1 MTSDPYLTPSQF
13 RTLTALCDT
22 LVPSIDVES
31 DPHGFWKRTASDL
44 DIPRAISEIT
54 FTLQDDLNQAQL
66 RLLLNAL
73 NAPLLRV
80 FITGHWT
87 HFADLPLEAREGV
100 LRWWSTSPIGLLRKS
115 FQGLKRLTHVLFYSK
130 PDAGG
135 CNPNWPAIGYPG
147 PQWQA
152 DPHPRPKPIRP
163 MSIEADV
170 ALDCD
175 VVIVGS
181 GAGGGVVAGELAQAG
196 QRVIVLE
203 KGDYFDE
210 SDFPTRE
217 YDAYQNLYE
226 NRGVLATQ
234 DIGVI
239 VFAGSTLG
247 GGTTVNWAAAFRTP
261 DYVLDEWERDH
272 GLCGFGDALQPSLD
286 AVCARLHVDTD
297 ESCLNPQ
304 NQMLLD
310 GCRRMN
316 IHAAP
321 IPRNVDG
328 CGDARLCGYCGFG
341 CQRGAKRSTLKTYLQ
356 DAFDAGAQIVVR
368 CAAQRVLIENGRATG
383 VEGIVQGAQGRTHRV
398 VVRSKIVGVAAG
410 AIHSPALLLRSG
422 VDNPNIGRHLRLHP
436 ASATFG
442 RYPQPIE
449 SWFGTMMAVYSD
461 EFHDL
466 DGHGYG
472 FKIETPP
479 AHAGLW
485 GLGLP
490 WRSGRQHKELMTR
503 AAHLAAFLVLT
514 RDRGSGRVTIDR
526 HGRPILHYRLSPH
539 DARHFRRG
547 LVETLRLH
555 VAAGAEEIS
564 GPFSGM
570 TPYRTGGRDSLDD
583 YLERI
588 ARMSLAPNRCMLFS
602 AHQMGACRMGRDRR
616 VSVTDAN
623 CESHD
628 VKGLFVPDASAFP
641 TASGVNPMITIMAI
655 AHKSAQYI
663 KTLNFER

>member
-1 MTSDPYLTPSQF
+1 MKGVMAPDPYLTPAQF

-22 LVPSIDVES
+22 LVPSIEAEH
-31 DPHGFWKRTASDL
+31 DPHGFWKRKASDL
-44 DIPRAISEIT
+44 DIPLTIAEIT

-66 RLLLNAL
+66 RLLLNTL
-73 NAPLLRV
+73 NAPLLRA
-80 FITGHWT
+80 FLTGHFA
-87 HFADLPLEAREGV
+87 HFADLPLAAREAV
-100 LRWWSTSPIGLLRKS
+100 LRRWSTAPIGLLRKS
-115 FQGLKRLTHVLFYSK
+115 FQGLKRLTHALFYSK
-130 PDAGG
+130 PDADG
-135 CNPNWPAIGYPG
+135 CNPNWPAVGYPG
-147 PQWQA
+147 PQWQI
-152 DPHPRPKPIRP
+152 DPRPKPIRP
-163 MSIEADV
+163 ASIEADV
-170 ALDCD
+170 TLECD
-175 VVIVGS
+175 AVVVGS

-203 KGDYFDE
+203 KGRYFDE
-210 SDFPTRE
+210 SDFPARE

-234 DIGVI
+234 DLGVI

-247 GGTTVNWAAAFRTP
+247 GGTTVNWAASFRTP

-272 GLCGFGDALQPSLD
+272 GLRGLAGALQPSFD

-304 NQMLLD
+304 SQMLLE

-316 IHAAP
+316 LHAAP

-328 CGDARLCGYCGFG
+328 CGDTRLCGYCGFG
-341 CQRGAKRSTLKTYLQ
+341 CPLGAKRSTLKTYLQ

-368 CAAQRVLIENGRATG
+368 CAVQRVLIENGCAVG
-383 VEGIVQGAQGRTHRV
+383 VAGTVQGEQGQTHRI
-398 VVRSKIVGVAAG
+398 VVRSKVVVVAAG

-422 VDNPNIGRHLRLHP
+422 VDNPNVGRHLRLHP

-461 EFHDL
+461 EFYNL
-466 DGHGYG
+466 DGQGYG

-479 AHAGLW
+479 AHVGLW

-490 WRSGRQHKELMTR
+490 WSSGRQHKELMTTIR
-503 AAHLAAFLVLT
+503 HQAGFLVLT
-514 RDRGSGRVTIDR
+514 RDRDSGRVVIDPR
-526 HGRPILHYRLSPH
+526 GRPILHYRLSPR
-539 DARHFRRG
+539 DARHFMRG
-547 LVETLRLH
+547 LVETFRLH
-555 VAAGAEEIS
+555 AAAGAEEIS
-564 GPFSGM
+564 GPLLGM
-570 TPYRTGGRDSLDD
+570 TPYRTRRDDGLDD
-583 YLERI
+583 TLKSM

-602 AHQMGACRMGRDRR
+602 AHQMGTCRMGGDRR
-616 VSVTDAN
+616 ASVTDAN

-628 VKGLFVPDASAFP
+628 VKGLFVPDASSFP

-655 AHKSAQYI
+655 AHKSAQYL
-663 KTLNFER
+663 KTLNR